1 MTPAED
7 RAEASVPEVEAVQ
20 RPPPAPEAPAV
31 DVRGAA
37 SDRRALLLALQRS
50 AGNAAVGRLLRQSS
64 GPDADPHA
72 VAARLG
78 PGRPLDPAV
87 HRTMSSALGDQ
98 LGPVRVHDDQA
109 AGRLTESL
117 GARAVAVGEHVVFA
131 PGEYQPGTPVGD
143 ALLAHELAHVA
154 QQRGPAPTAEPPGLA
169 AELERD
175 ADSAALSAVEV
186 LHGGARAPR
195 GMRRAMRSGLRL
207 QRCNGNTKTAA
218 KDAGVGAG
226 PPPPVFDATA
236 ASSQLNARNAVLAYS
251 KLGDADR
258 RAQFDIAFKGKTLA
272 PVLRALGSD
281 DAAKV
286 FADQVR
292 ELLQWVEEE
301 ETLAFS
307 GMSKAKLAEAEAKWQ
322 YAKSKAEAQKN
333 AGKKPV
339 TDADVA
345 KETQKAQKEK
355 SYYHPKAKTRYD
367 SLSKAKQTEWDTRA
381 AKAITAMV
389 AFSNKNHPEVVVTA
403 AQLHWDP
410 NAIDANAPGAF
421 AQGDGAG
428 KAAVGFEFV
437 TAVEL
442 NPAYA
447 MSTVVHELYGH
458 PEFDSAKNWQLKL
471 FQEAAKSIPGYFSDP
486 TTEETSYGY
495 HESEIYS
502 LMRELPYWTGVS
514 AADKANKKKDGA
526 AVAKAD
532 YDPRDAIGWELDDI
546 ISEWEPGVLHALIHG
561 FFKRQQMDPR
571 IQPMALTALA
581 DQIEAKFPGDAAKI
595 LK

>member
-1 MTPAED
+1 
-7 RAEASVPEVEAVQ
+7 
-20 RPPPAPEAPAV
+20 
-31 DVRGAA
+31 
-37 SDRRALLLALQRS
+37 
-50 AGNAAVGRLLRQSS
+50 
-64 GPDADPHA
+64 
-72 VAARLG
+72 
-78 PGRPLDPAV
+78 
-87 HRTMSSALGDQ
+87 MSSALGDQ
-98 LGPVRVHDDQA
+98 LGPVRVHDDPA

-117 GARAVAVGEHVVFA
+117 GARAMAVGEHVAFA

-154 QQRGPAPTAEPPGLA
+154 QQRGPAPGAQPPGLD

-175 ADSAALSAVEV
+175 ANSAALSAVGV
-186 LHGGARAPR
+186 LHAGAPERR
-195 GMRRAMRSGLRL
+195 GLRRALRSGLRL

-218 KDAGVGAG
+218 KDAGVADAG

-236 ASSQLNARNAVLAYS
+236 ASSQLNAHNAVLAYS

-258 RAQFDIAFKGKTLA
+258 RAQFDLAYKGKTLG
-272 PVLRALGSD
+272 PVLKALGSD

-292 ELLQWVEEE
+292 ELLQWVEQE

-307 GMSKAKLAEAEAKWQ
+307 GMTKAKLAEAEAKWQ

-355 SYYHPKAKTRYD
+355 SYYKPMAKTRYD
-367 SLSKAKQTEWDTRA
+367 ALSKAKQTAWDTRA
-381 AKAITAMV
+381 AKAITDMV
-389 AFSNKNHPEVVVTA
+389 AFSNKNHPEVVLTA
-403 AQLHWDP
+403 PQLHWDP

-458 PEFDSAKNWQLKL
+458 PEFDSAKNWQLEL
-471 FQEAAKSIPGYFSDP
+471 FQEASKSIPGYISDP

-514 AADKANKKKDGA
+514 AADKANKKKQGA

-546 ISEWEPGVLHALIHG
+546 ISEWEPGVLNALIHG
-561 FFKRQQMDPR
+561 FYKRQQMDPR
-571 IQPMALTALA
+571 IQPIALTALE
-581 DQIEAKFPGDAAKI
+581 DQIKAKFPADAAKI

>member
-1 MTPAED
+1 M
-7 RAEASVPEVEAVQ
+7 
-20 RPPPAPEAPAV
+20 
-31 DVRGAA
+31 
-37 SDRRALLLALQRS
+37 ALQRS
-50 AGNAAVGRLLRQSS
+50 AGNAAVGRLLRESS
-64 GPDADPHA
+64 GSAEDPNA

-78 PGRPLDPAV
+78 PGRPLDPLV
-87 HRTMSSALGDQ
+87 HRTMSSALGEQ
-98 LGPVRVHDDQA
+98 LGQVQVHDDPA

-117 GARAVAVGEHVVFA
+117 GARAVAVGEHVAFA

-154 QQRGPAPTAEPPGLA
+154 QQRGPAPGTEPPGLDA
-169 AELERD
+169 ALERD
-175 ADSAALSAVEV
+175 ADSAAVGAVAV
-186 LHGGARAPR
+186 LYGGARAPR
-195 GMRRAMRSGLRL
+195 GLRRAMRSGLRL
-207 QRCNGNTKTAA
+207 QRCNGKTVATG
-218 KDAGVGAG
+218 KDAGVSDAG

-236 ASSQLNARNAVLAYS
+236 ASSQPNAHNAMVTYG
-251 KLGDADR
+251 KLSDADR
-258 RAQFDIAFKGKTLA
+258 RAQFDLAFRAKTLG
-272 PVLRALGSD
+272 PVLKALGSD
-281 DAAKV
+281 EAAKA

-301 ETLAFS
+301 ETRAYS
-307 GMSKAKLAEAEAKWQ
+307 GMTDAKMADAEAKWQ
-322 YAKSKAEAQKN
+322 YAKSKAEALK
-333 AGKKPV
+333 KSKSKPV

-355 SYYHPKAKTRYD
+355 SYYKPMSKTRYD

-381 AKAITAMV
+381 GKAIAAMV
-389 AFSNKNHPEVVVTA
+389 AFANKSHPEVVLTVP
-403 AQLHWDP
+403 QLHWDP

-421 AQGDGAG
+421 AQGDGTG

-458 PEFDSAKNWQLKL
+458 PEFDSASNYQLTL
-471 FQEAAKSIPGYFSDP
+471 FQLASKSIPGYISDP

-514 AADKANKKKDGA
+514 AADKANKKKQGA

-546 ISEWEPGVLHALIHG
+546 TSEWEPGVLKALIHG
-561 FFKRQQMDPR
+561 FYKRMQMDPR
-571 IQPMALTALA
+571 IQPMALTALE
-581 DQIEAKFPGDAAKI
+581 DQIKTKFSADAATI

>member
-1 MTPAED
+1 VGAE
-7 RAEASVPEVEAVQ
+7 Q
-20 RPPPAPEAPAV
+20 RSPSPPDAAGV
-31 DVRGAA
+31 DVLGAA
-37 SDRRALLLALQRS
+37 NDRRALLLALQRS
-50 AGNAAVGRLLRQSS
+50 AGNAAVGRLLRQSA
-64 GPDADPHA
+64 GPAADPHA

-78 PGRPLDPAV
+78 PGRPLDPV
-87 HRTMSSALGDQ
+87 VQRSMSSALGEQ
-98 LGPVRVHDDQA
+98 LGPVQVHDDPA

-117 GARAVAVGEHVVFA
+117 GARAIAVGEHVAFA
-131 PGEYQPGTPVGD
+131 PGEYRPGTPVGD

-154 QQRGPAPTAEPPGLA
+154 QQRGPAPGPDPPGLD

-175 ADSAALSAVEV
+175 ANSTAATAVGV
-186 LHGGARAPR
+186 LHGGAPAPR
-195 GMRRAMRSGLRL
+195 GLRRAVRSGLRL
-207 QRCNGNTKTAA
+207 QRCNGKTVTAG
-218 KDAGVGAG
+218 KDAGVSHAA

-236 ASSQLNARNAVLAYS
+236 ASSQPNAHNAMVTYS
-251 KLGDADR
+251 KLSDADR
-258 RAQFDIAFKGKTLA
+258 RAQFDLAFKGKTLG
-272 PVLRALGSD
+272 PVLKALGAD
-281 DAAKV
+281 EAAKV

-292 ELLQWVEEE
+292 ELLQWVEAE
-301 ETLAFS
+301 ETRAYS
-307 GMSKAKLAEAEAKWQ
+307 GMSDAKMADAEAKWQ
-322 YAKSKAEAQKN
+322 YAKSKAEALKN
-333 AGKKPV
+333 SKNKAV

-355 SYYHPKAKTRYD
+355 SFYKPVAKTRYD
-367 SLSKAKQTEWDTRA
+367 SLSKAKQTEWDARA
-381 AKAITAMV
+381 VKATAAMV
-389 AFSNKNHPEVVVTA
+389 AFANKNHPEVVLTVP
-403 AQLHWDP
+403 QLHWDP
-410 NAIDANAPGAF
+410 NAIDRNAPGAF

-458 PEFDSAKNWQLKL
+458 PEFDSASNYQLTL
-471 FQEAAKSIPGYFSDP
+471 FQLASKSIPGYISDP

-514 AADKANKKKDGA
+514 AVDQADKKKHGA

-532 YDPRDAIGWELDDI
+532 YDPRNAIGWELDDI
-546 ISEWEPGVLHALIHG
+546 ISEWEPGVLKALVHG
-561 FFKRQQMDPR
+561 LYKRMEIDPR

-581 DQIEAKFPGDAAKI
+581 DQIKTKFSADAATI